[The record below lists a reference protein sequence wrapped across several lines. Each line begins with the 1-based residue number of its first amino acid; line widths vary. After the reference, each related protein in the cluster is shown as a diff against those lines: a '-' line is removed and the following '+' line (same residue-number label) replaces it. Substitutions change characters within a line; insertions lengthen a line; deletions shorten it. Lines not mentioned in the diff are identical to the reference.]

1 MSALLSFLGGSA
13 FRAVWGEFS
22 SWMNKRQEHRYEI
35 ERMQLQ
41 GKLDTDTH
49 ARNMESQRL
58 QAELGIKTI
67 EVKSEADQAIL
78 AAEAFRDAMKQAAV
92 PTGIVWVDAWNASV
106 RPAFAS
112 VVLFLWL
119 RALQQQAWATNDW
132 DRNLMAGICGFY
144 FADRML
150 GKRGK

>member
-22 SWMNKRQEHRYEI
+22 AWMNKRQEHKYEI
-35 ERMQLQ
+35 QRMELQ
-41 GKLDTDTH
+41 GKLDGDTH
-49 ARNMESQRL
+49 ARNMEANRL

-67 EVKSEADQAIL
+67 EVKSDADQAVL
-78 AAEAFRDAMKQAAV
+78 AAEAFREAMKQAAV
-92 PTGIVWVDAWNASV
+92 PTGIKWVDAWNASV

-112 VVLFLWL
+112 VSLFIWV
-119 RALQQQAWATNDW
+119 RTLQQQNWGVTEW
-132 DRNLMAGICGFY
+132 DRNLMAGIAGFY

>member
-92 PTGIVWVDAWNASV
+92 PTGIVWVDAWNGSV
-106 RPAFAS
+106 RFSSKPGRPTTGIETSWPASAAS
-112 VVLFLWL
+112 TS
-119 RALQQQAWATNDW
+119 RT
-132 DRNLMAGICGFY
+132 GC
-144 FADRML
+144 
-150 GKRGK
+150 